1 MLNHISCY
9 WMHRYP
15 STPHSGQNILKT
27 NGLALNSLCL
37 WPCKM
42 GGLPWFFWHGMWLI
56 PFVNGDTKSAPK
68 FGSVIPWVTSCL
80 PLCFSIWMIFS
91 HPITKVLKPFIGY
104 CARQLEDSKKLRCYY
119 LNAFQQLQ
127 NIMFSWMMRSK
138 SKIPPW
144 YLYLPNKRARLRR
157 RTRLENK
164 REEEPR
170 GEGGRWSTRW
180 TLTVHRTGQTDWWTG
195 QFLALSAVWARVH
208 QPYGALPGFSPS
220 DIPTR

>member
-68 FGSVIPWVTSCL
+68 FGSVIPWVTSCM

-127 NIMFSWMMRSK
+127 NIMLSWMMRSK

-164 REEEPR
+164 REEEPP
-170 GEGGRWSTRW
+170 GGRW
-180 TLTVHRTGQTDWWTG
+180 QM
-195 QFLALSAVWARVH
+195 VH
-208 QPYGALPGFSPS
+208 QVDLDSPQNWPNWLVDRAIFSIECSVSQSAPAIWRIARLLS
-220 DIPTR
+220 